1 MASLAIA
8 ALPVQIAA
16 PILLAA
22 TSKSPTR
29 ATTTEVWG
37 DDLLRLPLI
46 DVAFFIRHCPDL
58 SNLGCGEPVQPRNGW
73 AVDCGHFQ
81 RRRRSGCRSVPVQC
95 RSGGQAGRSVGRH
108 YRGGL

>member
-22 TSKSPTR
+22 TSKSPTK
-29 ATTTEVWG
+29 AATTEVRE

-46 DVAFFIRHCPDL
+46 DVAFFIRHCTDL
-58 SNLGCGEPVQPRNGW
+58 SNLAAGNQFEGFEDESLVLCGRGFAYVS
-73 AVDCGHFQ
+73 DCLADG
-81 RRRRSGCRSVPVQC
+81 RRR
-95 RSGGQAGRSVGRH
+95 QAQMAT
-108 YRGGL
+108 